1 MSIKH
6 SILAIAVAIVPARA
20 LATPAQ
26 VYIGDLSSANESP
39 PNGST
44 ATGSAIVTYSPSV
57 ASLRVQVSFSGLSSG
72 TTASH
77 IHCCTAPGTN
87 ATVATTTPTFPG
99 FPSQVTAGT
108 YDATLDMSLAGS
120 YNPSFVT
127 AHVNIIVALN
137 DLLVGLERH
146 SAYLNVHTNNFPG
159 GEIRANLLLDTVF
172 GSGFD

>member
-6 SILAIAVAIVPARA
+6 LIFALAVAIVPVGA

-77 IHCCTAPGTN
+77 IHCCIAPGTN
-87 ATVATTTPTFPG
+87 AAVATTTPTFAG
-99 FPSQVTAGT
+99 FPLAVTSGT
-108 YDATLDMSLAGS
+108 YDATLDMSQSSS
-120 YNPSFVT
+120 YNPSFIT

-146 SAYLNVHTNNFPG
+146 SAYLNVHTSNFPG
-159 GEIRANLLLDTVF
+159 GEIRANLVRDNIFSSGLD
-172 GSGFD
+172 